1 VTVPSNPLR
10 VSAKLREIVIKFSAK
25 LPTINH
31 FELDPELL
39 WMQVISP
46 IATPLDSPRAMLSMC
61 REGERMEGTPLPDLG
76 SYNRAPAVVSR

>member
-1 VTVPSNPLR
+1 MTVPSNPLR

-39 WMQVISP
+39 GMQVISP
-46 IATPLDSPRAMLSMC
+46 IATPLDSPEGNARGEMIHVQGSRASGKDTVAGPRVL
-61 REGERMEGTPLPDLG
+61 
-76 SYNRAPAVVSR
+76 